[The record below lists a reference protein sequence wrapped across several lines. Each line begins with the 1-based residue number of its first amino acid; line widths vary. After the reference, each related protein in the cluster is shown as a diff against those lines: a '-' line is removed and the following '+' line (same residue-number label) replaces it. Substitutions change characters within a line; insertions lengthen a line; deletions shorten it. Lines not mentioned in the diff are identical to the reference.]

1 MPASSIEK
9 QPFGTLADGSVV
21 DRYRLAGDGGIE
33 AEIIPF
39 GGIVTA
45 LRVPD
50 RGGNVANVVL
60 GLPRLEDYMAPG
72 RYFGAIIGRY
82 ANRIAR
88 GRFML
93 DGQEIRL
100 AVNNGPNALHGGPG
114 GFNHRL
120 WRVESTEDG
129 ALVLAY
135 RSEHGEEGYPG
146 TLDVTVTYTLTS
158 DSGTAGNG
166 LRIDYRAVTDQPTV
180 INLTNHSFFNLAGEG
195 SGSIEGHELLL
206 NATAYTPVD
215 ETSIPTGEIAP
226 VAGTPFDFTKPA
238 RIGARIRDG
247 HRQLVLARGYDHNFV
262 IDQPG
267 GDAPVLAA
275 RVVEPESGRVME
287 VLTTEPGVQVYTG
300 NYLDGTL
307 VGTGGRVYRQGD
319 GLCLETQHFPNSPN
333 RPEFPSTQLNPGA
346 VFRSTTIY
354 RFPEPV

>member
-1 MPASSIEK
+1 MPASSIDK
-9 QPFGTLADGSVV
+9 QPFGTLADGTAV
-21 DRYRLAGDGGIE
+21 DRYRLAGGGGIE
-33 AEIIPF
+33 AEITPF

-50 RGGNVANVVL
+50 RDGVVANVVL
-60 GLPRLEDYMAPG
+60 GLPRLEDYTAPG
-72 RYFGAIIGRY
+72 RFFGAIVGRY

-93 DGQEIRL
+93 DGQEVRL

-114 GFNHRL
+114 GFNQRL
-120 WRVESTEDG
+120 WRVESAGDG

-135 RSEHGEEGYPG
+135 RSRHGEEGYPG
-146 TLDVTVTYTLTS
+146 TLDVTVTYALTP
-158 DSGTAGNG
+158 DNG
-166 LRIDYRAVTDQPTV
+166 LRIDYRAVTDRPTV

-195 SGSIEGHELLL
+195 SGSVEGHELMV
-206 NATAYTPVD
+206 NAAAYTPVD

-226 VAGTPFDFTKPA
+226 VAGTPFDFTTPV

-262 IDQPG
+262 IDRQG
-267 GDAPVLAA
+267 RDEPVLAA
-275 RVVEPESGRVME
+275 RVVEPGSGRVME

-319 GLCLETQHFPNSPN
+319 GLCLETQHFPDSPN
-333 RPEFPSTQLNPGA
+333 RSEFPSTRLNPGE

-354 RFPEPV
+354 RFPQPI